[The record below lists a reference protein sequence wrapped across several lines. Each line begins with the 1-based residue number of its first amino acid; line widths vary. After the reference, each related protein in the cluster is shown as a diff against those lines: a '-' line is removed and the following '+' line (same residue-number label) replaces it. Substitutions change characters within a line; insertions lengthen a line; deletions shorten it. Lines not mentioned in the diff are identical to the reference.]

1 MPKIKFSIQGD
12 RTTGKRK
19 IWRNLTGRGSRV
31 LLFTS
36 FPFLARAQTSN
47 CLMKKLGLYLGK
59 YGKIELSFL
68 FIMLNEVISYLYLKF
83 CFV

>member
-47 CLMKKLGLYLGK
+47 CSKKLCLYLCK